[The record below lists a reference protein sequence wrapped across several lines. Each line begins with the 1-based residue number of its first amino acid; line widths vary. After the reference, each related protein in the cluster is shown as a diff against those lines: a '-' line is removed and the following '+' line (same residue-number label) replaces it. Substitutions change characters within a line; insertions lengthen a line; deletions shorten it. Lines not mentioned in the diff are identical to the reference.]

1 MEIALFPIASQLL
14 CNFLCNPILCAVS
27 HEILEV
33 KIILKALGFQI
44 EKSELIQL
52 MKQYDPQQTG
62 EIEYLDY
69 VDLSISNK

>member
-1 MEIALFPIASQLL
+1 MSKEQRKEIKEAFELFDSEKKGKIEY
-14 CNFLCNPILCAVS
+14 N
-27 HEILEV
+27 EV